1 MLDQDSL
8 LKEIELF
15 KSDLSKYSASEL
27 VQKRLIFGDCHML
40 NKEQYFSLRLSVAK
54 QFKVHPNEVL
64 VVGSAKL
71 GFSIAPKK
79 KYKPFGDQSDID
91 VVIVSDSLFGLVWS
105 SVYSF
110 WKDKVIW
117 EAESDFKRYLFR
129 GWIRPDKLPPSTKFE
144 FSKDWWEFF
153 RTITSSGE
161 FGPYKIAGALYKS
174 WNFLESYQNFAVQY
188 CKDEL
193 L

>member
-1 MLDQDSL
+1 MISKELLDR
-8 LKEIELF
+8 KVEAF
-15 KSDLSKYSASEL
+15 KVDLITYSTSEL
-27 VQKRLIFGDCHML
+27 VQKKLIFGDCQVL
-40 NKEQYFSLRLSVAK
+40 DSEKYFFLRLKIAK

-79 KYKPFGDQSDID
+79 KYRHFGDSSDID
-91 VVIVSDSLFGLVWS
+91 VVIVSDTLFSSVWA

-110 WKDKVIW
+110 WRDKVIW
-117 EAESDFKRYLFR
+117 EAEADFKKYLFR
-129 GWIRPDKLPPSTKFE
+129 GWIRPDKLPPSTKFN

-153 RTITSSGE
+153 RGITASGE
-161 FGPYKIAGALYKS
+161 FGPYKISGALYKS
-174 WNFLESYQNFAVQY
+174 WDFLESYQHFAVQY

-193 L
+193 

>member
-1 MLDQDSL
+1 MLNQEYLNTKIDAF
-8 LKEIELF
+8 KFELT
-15 KSDLSKYSASEL
+15 KYSSSEL
-27 VQKRLIFGDCHML
+27 VQKRLIFGDCEML
-40 NKEQYFSLRLSVAK
+40 DSERYFDLRLRIAR

-79 KYKPFGDQSDID
+79 AFRPFGEKSDID
-91 VVIVSDSLFGLVWS
+91 IVIVSGVLFSQVWS
-105 SVYSF
+105 AVYSF
-110 WKDKVIW
+110 WTDKVIW
-117 EAESDFKRYLFR
+117 ESESDFKKYLFR

-144 FSKDWWEFF
+144 FSDQWWEFF
-153 RTITSSGE
+153 REITSTGD

-174 WNFLESYQNFAVQY
+174 WDFLESYQNFSVQY

-193 L
+193 

>member
-1 MLDQDSL
+1 MITKSL
-8 LKEIELF
+8 LDKEIEIF
-15 KSDLSKYSASEL
+15 KIDLKQYSTSEI
-27 VQKRLIFGDCHML
+27 VQKRLIFGDCQML
-40 NKEQYFSLRLSVAK
+40 NKEQYFGLRLLIAK

-79 KYKPFGDQSDID
+79 KFRPFGDKSDID
-91 VVIVSDSLFGLVWS
+91 VVIVSDTLFCSVWS

-117 EAESDFKRYLFR
+117 ESEGDFKKYLFR
-129 GWIRPDKLPPSTKFE
+129 GWIRPDKLPPSAKFD
-144 FSKDWWEFF
+144 FSKMWWEFF
-153 RTITSSGE
+153 REITSKGD
-161 FGPYKIAGALYKS
+161 FGPYKISGALYKS
-174 WNFLESYQNFAVQY
+174 WDFLESYQNFAVQY

-193 L
+193 Q